1 MAPDTSFDRLHFSV
15 QQVFAEIR
23 IVWQLVD
30 IWLPA
35 PLDFGQFQRIGCF
48 QCMIVARHI
57 QNIHSNIIQT
67 PATEIGGRFDS
78 DTGIHIDWI
87 YANRQPDIAYLVRP
101 EQFKIRALPQ
111 MFRKDLLYSFN
122 FMLLFFCVKH
132 FRVLLDKNFGA
143 YHYQFSTRRLRLSVC
158 HIC

>member
-15 QQVFAEIR
+15 QQFFAEIR

-30 IWLPA
+30 IWLPT
-35 PLDFGQFQRIGCF
+35 PLDFGQFQRVGCF

-67 PATEIGGRFDS
+67 PAAEIGGRFYP

-87 YANRQPDIAYLVRP
+87 DANRQPDIAYLVRP

-111 MFRKDLLYSFN
+111 MFGKDFL
-122 FMLLFFCVKH
+122 
-132 FRVLLDKNFGA
+132 
-143 YHYQFSTRRLRLSVC
+143 
-158 HIC
+158 

>member
-30 IWLPA
+30 IWLPT
-35 PLDFGQFQRIGCF
+35 PLDFGQFQRVGYF

-67 PATEIGGRFDS
+67 LAAEIGGRFYP

-87 YANRQPDIAYLVRP
+87 YTNRQPDIAYLVRP

-111 MFRKDLLYSFN
+111 MFRKDLLYPFN
-122 FMLLFFCVKH
+122 FMFFFFCVKH
-132 FRVLLDKNFGA
+132 FRILLDKNFGA
-143 YHYQFSTRRLRLSVC
+143 YHHQFSTRRLRLSVF

>member
-35 PLDFGQFQRIGCF
+35 PLDFGQFQRVGCF

-67 PATEIGGRFDS
+67 PAAEIGGRFYP

-87 YANRQPDIAYLVRP
+87 YANRQPNIAYLVRP

-111 MFRKDLLYSFN
+111 MFRKDFLYSLN
-122 FMLLFFCVKH
+122 FMFLFFCVKH

-143 YHYQFSTRRLRLSVC
+143 YHHQFSTRRLRLSVC

>member
-30 IWLPA
+30 IWPPA
-35 PLDFGQFQRIGCF
+35 PLDFGQFQRIGF
-48 QCMIVARHI
+48 LQCMIVARHI

-67 PATEIGGRFDS
+67 LAAEIGGRFYPDAS
-78 DTGIHIDWI
+78 IHIKRID
-87 YANRQPDIAYLVRP
+87 ANRQPDLAYLVRP

-111 MFRKDLLYSFN
+111 MFRKDLLYSLN
-122 FMLLFFCVKH
+122 FMFFFFCVQH
-132 FRVLLDKNFGA
+132 FHVLLG
-143 YHYQFSTRRLRLSVC
+143 
-158 HIC
+158 